1 MYQNTEL
8 DTPYGLLKKEK
19 LLKIQE
25 AEKLVIDDPEWK
37 NFCFAQSTTDTS
49 CSKTKSSLSP
59 LTIFGGLDI
68 AAATQ
73 EEINAKFKE
82 AIKAPSW
89 EAMSA
94 FYDSNVK
101 IDNLNVTYIRS
112 FFTLGGPLDVNGTRF
127 TDKTDRPLE

>member
-1 MYQNTEL
+1 MIYQNTEL

-59 LTIFGGLDI
+59 LIIFGDLDI
-68 AAATQ
+68 AAAT
-73 EEINAKFKE
+73 
-82 AIKAPSW
+82 
-89 EAMSA
+89 
-94 FYDSNVK
+94 
-101 IDNLNVTYIRS
+101 
-112 FFTLGGPLDVNGTRF
+112 
-127 TDKTDRPLE
+127 

>member
-49 CSKTKSSLSP
+49 CSKTKSS
-59 LTIFGGLDI
+59 
-68 AAATQ
+68 
-73 EEINAKFKE
+73 
-82 AIKAPSW
+82 
-89 EAMSA
+89 
-94 FYDSNVK
+94 
-101 IDNLNVTYIRS
+101 
-112 FFTLGGPLDVNGTRF
+112 
-127 TDKTDRPLE
+127 